1 MSTRGA
7 LLVDIVEDSPADE
20 AGLVAGERQN
30 VDGTP
35 YWIGG
40 DVVTAIDGVP
50 VNGIDDLVTYLVTET
65 QPGDDI
71 VLDLIREGGERAEI
85 RVVLGSRPS
94 VGAG

>member
-1 MSTRGA
+1 MNTKGA

-35 YWIGG
+35 SWIGG

-50 VNGIDDLVTYLVTET
+50 VSGIDDLVAYLVTET
-65 QPGDDI
+65 RPGDGI
-71 VLDLIREGGERAEI
+71 VLDLIRQGGERAEI
-85 RVVLGSRPS
+85 TVVLGARPS
-94 VGAG
+94 VETG